1 MKKYFIWGTGL
12 LGGSIALELQEK
24 GYHVFGCDHS
34 PKNVQFLLDQGLNHI
49 FLSDPKKQWY
59 KTISECDGIIIA
71 TPVDTVCDILEEI
84 EKISLQQNA
93 WITDI
98 SSTKSAL
105 INWLDRKQIQIP
117 FVASHPMTG
126 SDQTGAENAK
136 KAMFQSATIY
146 MVESK
151 RLKDIY
157 GEVFYNKKIDQ
168 IKAFWR
174 ELGAQPYMLS
184 PEQHDRWGAYLSHGL
199 HLISC
204 LTSILVN
211 DIQEV
216 FDVPSIPTGGSFRDI
231 TRVSG
236 SNPEL
241 WEGIIQSN
249 SHEVK
254 EYLKRFVSVSNE
266 WIQQLEENK
275 MPVKEIFIEA
285 QQIREQIMH

>member
-1 MKKYFIWGTGL
+1 MKKYFVWGTGL
-12 LGGSIALELQEK
+12 LGGSIALELKEK
-24 GYHVFGCDHS
+24 GYRVFGCDRLA
-34 PKNVQFLLDQGLNHI
+34 KNIQ
-49 FLSDPKKQWY
+49 FLSDRGLNDVFLSEQKKEY
-59 KTISECDGIIIA
+59 HKAISKCDGIIIA
-71 TPVDTVCDILEEI
+71 TPIDVMCDILREI
-84 EKISLQQNA
+84 SQIPLKKNA
-93 WITDI
+93 WVTDT
-98 SSTKSAL
+98 SSSKSAL
-105 INWLDRKQIQIP
+105 INWLDRRQIRVP

-126 SDQTGAENAK
+126 SDQTGAKNAK
-136 KAMFQSATIY
+136 QAMFQSATIY

-151 RLKDIY
+151 RLEKVL
-157 GEVFYNKKIDQ
+157 GEVFYRKTVDR
-168 IKAFWR
+168 IKDFWR
-174 ELGAQPYMLS
+174 ELGAQPYTLS

-204 LTSILVN
+204 LTSILVK

-216 FDVPSIPTGGSFRDI
+216 FDVPSMPTGGSFREI

-254 EYLKRFVSVSNE
+254 EYLKRFVSISNE

-275 MPVKEIFIEA
+275 MPVKEVFVEA
-285 QQIREQIMH
+285 QRVREQMIH